1 MLDLFPGLE
10 MALYLV
16 AWVAATYTSLA
27 LWDWCTPP
35 KESK

>member
-1 MLDLFPGLE
+1 MLDLLPGLE
-10 MALYLV
+10 PALYLV
-16 AWVAATYTSLA
+16 AWATATPIALA